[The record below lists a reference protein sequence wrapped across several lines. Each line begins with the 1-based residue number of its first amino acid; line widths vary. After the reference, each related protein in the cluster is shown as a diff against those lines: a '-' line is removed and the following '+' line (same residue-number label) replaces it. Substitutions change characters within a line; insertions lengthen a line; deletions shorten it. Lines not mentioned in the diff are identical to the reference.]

1 MQRYLGKR
9 KELRIYISNEDTY
22 EGKPL
27 FEALLSLAKEKELAG
42 ATVVK
47 AVAGLGVHSEIH
59 SFNVWVLKQKVPL
72 IVTMIDTEEKIR
84 RYLEAAGEMIAEGLV
99 TMSDTEVVQYHHP
112 KFDNG
117 EA

>member
-9 KELRIYISNEDTY
+9 KELKIYISNEDNFK
-22 EGKPL
+22 GKPL
-27 FEALLSLAKEKELAG
+27 FEVLLAQAKESGIAG
-42 ATVVK
+42 ATVFK

-72 IVTMIDTEEKIR
+72 LITIIDTEENIKKF
-84 RYLEAAGEMIAEGLV
+84 LDAAGNMIEEGLV
-99 TMSDTEVVQYHHP
+99 TMSDIEVLQYHHP
-112 KFDNG
+112 KFG